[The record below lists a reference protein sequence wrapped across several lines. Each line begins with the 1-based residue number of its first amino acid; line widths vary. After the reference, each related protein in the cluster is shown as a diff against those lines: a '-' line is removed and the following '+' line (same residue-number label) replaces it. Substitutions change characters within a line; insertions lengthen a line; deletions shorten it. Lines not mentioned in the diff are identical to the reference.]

1 MRSVDFPAGK
11 SASANAEANGLSAK
25 ALFQFSQ
32 YFDFGDSFEFVVQG
46 WLEHAHIENAL
57 TQRDRGRTRG
67 NEFADDLRP
76 RFNHLCFVQT
86 LAESGSNL
94 RDLPIQVQLRRRT
107 MLKSPHSGFL

>member
-1 MRSVDFPAGK
+1 MQVADFFAGK
-11 SASANAEANGLSAK
+11 SASANAEANAANGFSAK

-32 YFDFGDSFEFVVQG
+32 NFDLGDSFEFVVQG

-76 RFNHLCFVQT
+76 
-86 LAESGSNL
+86 G
-94 RDLPIQVQLRRRT
+94 
-107 MLKSPHSGFL
+107 